1 MRINGD
7 LPTFGARIKWLLEE
21 LRFLATT
28 MLASVIIVG
37 VVILQSL
44 AEQQA
49 LGMLKSS
56 CFFSNKK

>member
-1 MRINGD
+1 MGIY
-7 LPTFGARIKWLLEE
+7 LLLEPE
-21 LRFLATT
+21 SSGCWRNCGFLATI

>member
-7 LPTFGARIKWLLEE
+7 LLTFGARIKWPLEE
-21 LRFLATT
+21 LRILATI

-44 AEQQA
+44 EEQLAE
-49 LGMLKSS
+49 K
-56 CFFSNKK
+56 